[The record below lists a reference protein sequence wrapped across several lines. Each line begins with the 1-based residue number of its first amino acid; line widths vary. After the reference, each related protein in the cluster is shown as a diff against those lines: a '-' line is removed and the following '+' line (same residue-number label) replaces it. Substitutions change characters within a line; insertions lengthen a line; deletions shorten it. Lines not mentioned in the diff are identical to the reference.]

1 MQFSCSAMSRA
12 KGGPRA
18 AGVCPVHAGAP
29 GRFAFHALS
38 ILAALLASVLFAA
51 PGAAAAE
58 PARKAELERR
68 LAGPDGTVMV
78 VAHRACWKGTSENSL
93 DAIRACI
100 AAGIDMVELDVRA
113 TRDGKLVLMHDA
125 TVDRM
130 TEGTGK
136 VSGLDWAELR
146 KLHLREEKGRRDGR
160 PTPLTARR
168 IPTFAEALRV
178 AKDHV
183 LINVDAKVP
192 LSPAIL
198 AMIDA
203 AGGRGQ
209 VLFKAEAPLEQ
220 VRELAPWVGDVRF
233 MPILREPAIKADPA
247 AAISAY
253 DPIRPVGYEIDV
265 KDRGFAPVMTPLIH
279 ARCARYW
286 VDSLSGRAFSD
297 TDAVDD
303 PDAVWGR
310 LVTLGV
316 DAIQTD
322 EPVMLKAYLRRTGAH
337 ALRCPG
343 G

>member
-1 MQFSCSAMSRA
+1 ML
-12 KGGPRA
+12 
-18 AGVCPVHAGAP
+18 
-29 GRFAFHALS
+29 ALM
-38 ILAALLASVLFAA
+38 AVLASAVLAL
-51 PGAAAAE
+51 PVAAARV
-58 PARKAELERR
+58 PVRKAELERR

-130 TEGTGK
+130 TEGTGN
-136 VSGLDWAELR
+136 VSDLDWADLR
-146 KLHLREEKGRRDGR
+146 KLHLREGKGRRGDE
-160 PTPLTARR
+160 PAPLTARR
-168 IPTFAEALRV
+168 IPTFEEALRA
-178 AKDHV
+178 AKDRI
-183 LINVDAKVP
+183 LINIDAKVP

-203 AGGRGQ
+203 AGGRAQ

-220 VRELAPWVGDVRF
+220 VRELAPWLQDVHF
-233 MPILREPAIKADPA
+233 MPILREPYIKADPA
-247 AAISAY
+247 MAVAAY
-253 DPIRPVGYEIDV
+253 DPVRPVGYEIDV
-265 KDRGFAPVMTPLIH
+265 KDRAFAPVMTPLIH

-286 VDSLSGRAFSD
+286 VDSLAGRAFSD
-297 TDAVDD
+297 TDAVHD

-310 LVTLGV
+310 LVALGV

-322 EPVMLKAYLRRTGAH
+322 APVRLKAYLRRTDRR
-337 ALRCPG
+337 ALSCPG